1 MKNFGKNFEKITVPA
16 GYIMGI
22 AGFVFLFNG
31 ESSVKWIIVLA
42 LCLLSVLIASLIT
55 LRGSLKEK
63 KYMYSMPDD
72 NIVGNQLKEAIS
84 NWYIKEKYGEV
95 ITFGRAV
102 GRALYISACYETRIE
117 IGEIVAKAAEK
128 LADEELMI
136 SVLLD
141 DIGWTKYLCGKDGA
155 ETSIKKALEMAKRN
169 NNYKAMSKAYRHLF
183 AMELAKGRDK
193 KAIKAAKGYLDSAYE
208 ACEKMP
214 EGRER
219 NSVLAGLYFADAEY
233 LLKIC
238 EYDKALEMAKKSSEL
253 RKDLR
258 EIDRQ
263 MRSFAQIGKIELFN
277 PQGNIR
283 YAKSQFY
290 QGIEESESVNRI
302 DELVKN
308 AYGYLCCCIKLGD
321 RRRSKK
327 KVGDIIKR
335 YGNIPLYS
343 EDEQLREMYMKLTQN
358 KNYRR

>member
-1 MKNFGKNFEKITVPA
+1 MKDFGKKFGNNFEKITVPV

-31 ESSVKWIIVLA
+31 ESSFKWIMVLT
-42 LCLLSVLIASLIT
+42 LCILSVLITSLIT
-55 LRGSLKEK
+55 LHGSLKEK
-63 KYMYSMPDD
+63 KYINSID
-72 NIVGNQLKEAIS
+72 NVIGKQLKDAIS
-84 NWYIKEKYGEV
+84 NWYQKEMYGEV

-117 IGEIVAKAAEK
+117 IGEIVEKAAEK
-128 LADEELMI
+128 LEDEELMI

-141 DIGWTKYLCGKDGA
+141 DIGWTKFLCGKDGA
-155 ETSIKKALEMAKRN
+155 DTSIKKALEMAMRN

-183 AMELAKGRDK
+183 AMEIAKGRDK
-193 KAIKAAKGYLDSAYE
+193 KVAKAYLDSAYK
-208 ACEKMP
+208 ACNNMP
-214 EGRER
+214 TGKER
-219 NSVLAGLYFADAEY
+219 DSVLAGLYFAEAEY
-233 LLKIC
+233 LLKTE
-238 EYDKALEMAKKSSEL
+238 EYDNALETAKKSREL
-253 RKDLR
+253 RKSLK

-308 AYGYLCCCIKLGD
+308 AYG
-321 RRRSKK
+321 
-327 KVGDIIKR
+327 
-335 YGNIPLYS
+335 
-343 EDEQLREMYMKLTQN
+343 
-358 KNYRR
+358 